1 MSALYTHC
9 RFGRIFVALGV
20 FALGLLSAT
29 PVLPVSA
36 SIEASA
42 TVVLPVSI
50 YPSSTSLSTSHE
62 DNTFAV
68 RSPSEGLLLLTVEY
82 SDGSDVTIPVQTVF
96 PEDTTPGSGAT
107 CQLMQSQIEDTDLSG
122 DSVRVVTLI
131 YTEN

>member
-1 MSALYTHC
+1 MSALHTH
-9 RFGRIFVALGV
+9 RRIGRVFVALG
-20 FALGLLSAT
+20 ALAVGLFSAT

-50 YPSSTSLSTSHE
+50 YPSSTSLSASHE

-68 RSPSEGLLLLTVEY
+68 LSPSEGLLLLSVEY
-82 SDGSDVTIPVQTVF
+82 SDGSDVSIPVQTVF
-96 PEDTTPGSGAT
+96 PEDATPGSGAT
-107 CQLMQSQIEDTDLSG
+107 CQLVPRQIEDNAPLG
-122 DSVRVVTLI
+122 DSVRVLTLI